1 METQDV
7 LRLFDADFVIPEILD
22 VFDAEIDAQAQL
34 LLNRRFNQVA
44 HFSNGVVTGGDVEDA
59 GDFVIR
65 LDGTNVRRGRV
76 LDAQNRP
83 PDRGIVDG
91 DGAVLHGALEH
102 SVD

>member
-44 HFSNGVVTGGDVEDA
+44 CLSNGVVTGGDVEDA

-76 LDAQNRP
+76 LAARTRP
-83 PDRGIVDG
+83 PDRGLVDG
-91 DGAVLHGALEH
+91 ACAVLQVSL
-102 SVD
+102 